1 MASYSYSGFNPW
13 TKWASPDTEASL
25 VSVGSRNSTHVCFF
39 SPLVLGKARNGRD
52 TMEPF
57 EPSLFLRGFLSP
69 HPFAVLLVS
78 QTCPAC
84 AGQACDE
91 LCFPFG
97 PEGWVRTVNSVD
109 PESQV
114 PSVSAWASVAVWVRV
129 FPEAGRGQRCFAS
142 SFIAVFTLF
151 LFCFLILTFA
161 VEKSLNGTQLER
173 QEWLKPVV

>member
-1 MASYSYSGFNPW
+1 MALKKIFRLCREMASYSYSGFNPW

-57 EPSLFLRGFLSP
+57 EPSLFLRGFRSP

-97 PEGWVRTVNSVD
+97 PEGWVRTVSSVD

-114 PSVSAWASVAVWVRV
+114 PSVSA
-129 FPEAGRGQRCFAS
+129 
-142 SFIAVFTLF
+142 
-151 LFCFLILTFA
+151 
-161 VEKSLNGTQLER
+161 
-173 QEWLKPVV
+173 